1 MTYQY
6 RGEIAGISSPVKVV
20 AAHSNTLNI
29 YARIMKRVFDLL
41 IVTFA
46 SVPVLTVLLVLGT
59 IVAMDG
65 HAPIY
70 MQDRVGR
77 DGRLFR
83 LFKLRTMV
91 TDADAVLAQT
101 LAADPAARAE
111 WDEFQKLRNDPRIT
125 LIGRILRKTSLDELP
140 QLLNVALGHMSI
152 VGPRPIMANQRAIY
166 PGTEYYA
173 MRPGITGFW
182 QISVRNE
189 SSFAERANFDRTYFN
204 AMSFATDLRVIGK
217 TFSVVIKGTGV

>member
-1 MTYQY
+1 MTFQY
-6 RGEIAGISSPVKVV
+6 NDKYAGIPSPVKVV
-20 AAHSNTLNI
+20 AAPRNTLKV
-29 YARIMKRVFDLL
+29 YGRIMKRVFDLL
-41 IVTFA
+41 IVTLA
-46 SVPVLTVLLVLGT
+46 SAPVLAVLLVLGT
-59 IVAMDG
+59 IVALDG

-70 MQDRVGR
+70 VQDRVGR

-91 TDADAVLAQT
+91 PDADAVLEQT
-101 LAADPAARAE
+101 LALDPEARAE
-111 WDEFQKLRNDPRIT
+111 WDKYQKLRNDPRIT

-140 QLLNVALGHMSI
+140 QLLNVVLGDMSI
-152 VGPRPIMANQRAIY
+152 VGPRPILDNQRAIY

-189 SSFAERANFDRTYFN
+189 SSFAERAQFDRTYFN

>member
-152 VGPRPIMANQRAIY
+152 VGPRPIMDSQRAIY

>member
-6 RGEIAGISSPVKVV
+6 RGEIAGIPSPVKVV
-20 AAHSNTLNI
+20 AARSNTLNV

-152 VGPRPIMANQRAIY
+152 VGPRPIMDNQRAIY

>member
-152 VGPRPIMANQRAIY
+152 VGPRPIMDNQRAIY

>member
-6 RGEIAGISSPVKVV
+6 RGEIAGIPSPVKVV
-20 AAHSNTLNI
+20 AARSNTLNV

-46 SVPVLTVLLVLGT
+46 SVPVLTVLLVLGA

-91 TDADAVLAQT
+91 TDADAVLEQT
-101 LAADPAARAE
+101 LAVDPAARAE

-152 VGPRPIMANQRAIY
+152 VGPRPIMDNQRAIY

>member
-6 RGEIAGISSPVKVV
+6 RGEIAGIPSPVKVV
-20 AAHSNTLNI
+20 AARSNTLNV